1 MENQKKKKVLVTG
14 AGGALAQRVINKLKL
29 RREYEIIGVGFKE
42 STYFDDT
49 IINYRIDFS
58 KRGFEMVFR
67 ENQLDSVIH
76 LGRILLYEDTPSRR
90 YNVNVTGSKK
100 IFDLSLKYGV
110 NNIIVLSTFYVYG
123 AHPYN
128 PSLLDEMFPLKAS
141 NNSSHLADAVELEY
155 LSSLYM
161 LKYPELKTTILRPCN
176 ILGPG
181 IQNSVSVLLNRKYV
195 PCLLGFSPIMQFLH
209 VDDLAE
215 AIVLAY
221 ESPNPGVY
229 NVVTE
234 DWLPYQKA
242 IKMAGGVPVPIPP
255 FPPSLSRQIVR
266 RMNIKEFPDYL
277 LNYYKYPVVLDGS
290 LFRNTYSFKPRYS
303 LTDIFDYY
311 QKQKNL
317 RIF

>member
-1 MENQKKKKVLVTG
+1 MEKEKRKKVLVTG

-29 RREYEIIGVGFKE
+29 RREYDIVGVGFKE
-42 STYFDDT
+42 SSYFDDT
-49 IINYRIDFS
+49 ITNYRIDFS

-67 ENQLDSVIH
+67 EHQFDSVIH
-76 LGRILLYEDTPSRR
+76 LGRILLYEDTALRR

-110 NNIIVLSTFYVYG
+110 QNMIVLSTFYVYG

-128 PSLLDEMFPLKAS
+128 PSLIDEMFPLKAS

-161 LKYPELKTTILRPCN
+161 LKYPELKTTILRPSN

-181 IQNSVSVLLNRKYV
+181 ISNSVSLLLNRKYV
-195 PCLLGFSPIMQFLH
+195 PCLLGFSPIMQFIH

-215 AIVLAY
+215 AVILAF
-221 ESPNPGVY
+221 ETPKPGVY
-229 NVVTE
+229 NVVTD
-234 DWLPYQKA
+234 DWVPYQRA
-242 IKMAGGVPVPIPP
+242 IRMAGAVPFPIPP
-255 FPPSLSRQIVR
+255 FPPALSRQAVR
-266 RMNIKEFPDYL
+266 VLRLKEFPDYL

-290 LFRNTYSFKPRYS
+290 LFKKTFPFKAKYS
-303 LTDIFDYY
+303 LTEIFDYY
-311 QKQKNL
+311 KKQKNL
-317 RIF
+317 RTF